1 MLSHEEVVDM
11 AWLTTIVPM
20 LKVRFPVISDADLVT
35 AHGYAYGGS
44 VIQDIGYYPFG
55 SPYYSDLLHYV
66 RTGDFVSALIRESHD
81 ANEYAFALGAL
92 AHYCGDVYG
101 HPAVNV
107 ATADEFP
114 KLKRRFGRSVT
125 YDQDKV
131 AHLRTEFGFDVV
143 EVAHGRYSQQNYR
156 DFIGF
161 QVSKSLL
168 ERAFQETYGIPMD
181 SVMKH
186 EDLAIATYRKAV
198 SSLIPKMTTVAL
210 VSYKDQIEKE
220 NPGFDR
226 NKFLYRLRRTEFEK
240 EYGRQYVHPGVKT
253 RFVAFIVEH
262 LPKIGP
268 LKALKLSIPNAD
280 EQQIYIKSVNTTVDH
295 YKIYLGQVTPPQAV
309 VPWLSAPAYPP
320 APEKLPAPA
329 DVAAKTASDQAAV
342 TPAPTPSI
350 PATIALPAA
359 DPAMR
364 MAEPAGVQ
372 RAPDLAEI
380 DLDTG
385 KPSRFGEYHLA
396 DETYARLLATILHNG
411 KAQFTPDVQQS
422 FKDFYGG
429 SRTKPEWYE
438 ASSKDWTS
446 LQADLVTFDALPPIA
461 TIPTPIQPG
470 VVAPAPA
477 APNLQP

>member
-11 AWLTTIVPM
+11 AWLATIVPM
-20 LKVRFPVISDADLVT
+20 LKARFPGISDADLVM

-101 HPAVNV
+101 HPAVNI
-107 ATADEFP
+107 ATSDEFP
-114 KLKRRFGRSVT
+114 KLKKRFGRSVT

-161 QVSKSLL
+161 QVSKPLL

-220 NPGFDR
+220 NPGFNR

-240 EYGRQYVHPGVKT
+240 EYGRQYVHPGPKT
-253 RFVAFIVEH
+253 RFFAFFVAH

-280 EQQIYIKSVNTTVDH
+280 EQQIYIKSVNTTVDY
-295 YKIYLGQVTPPQAV
+295 YKIYLAQVTPPEPA
-309 VPWLSAPAYPP
+309 VPWLPVYPS
-320 APEKLPAPA
+320 APEKLLAPA
-329 DVAAKTASDQAAV
+329 HVASKTVSDQPAV
-342 TPAPTPSI
+342 TPVPTPPI
-350 PATIALPAA
+350 PATLAVPAA
-359 DPAMR
+359 DPAMQ
-364 MAEPAGVQ
+364 MAEPASVQ

-385 KPSRFGEYHLA
+385 NPSRFGEYHLA
-396 DETYARLLATILHNG
+396 DETYARLLNTILHDG
-411 KAQFTPDVQQS
+411 KAQFTADVQQS
-422 FKDFYGG
+422 FKDFYSGP
-429 SRTKPEWYE
+429 RNEPDWYR

-446 LQADLVTFDALPPIA
+446 LQADLVMLDALLPVPKA
-461 TIPTPIQPG
+461 PTPAQTG
-470 VVAPAPA
+470 VPAPSSVV
-477 APNLQP
+477 PSVQP